1 DAATFRAL
9 QGRRTPDLPS
19 EPRSTS
25 AKAKRAQNA
34 ATGAR
39 RRVPGVAEGSD
50 ATGTGSTDAERARMA
65 AARPLV
71 EASGIACPLAA
82 DDHAAAIGEDLAAG
96 PSRAA
101 ARVGRRILLSARVLD
116 TYPLIMRLCHPGS
129 SRGRAL
135 GGGGW
140 GGPSGAARE
149 PPPCRI

>member
-1 DAATFRAL
+1 MNATPEIKDTLRRTPDMSAAEFRARA
-9 QGRRTPDLPS
+9 QNRAVPPDLPS

-39 RRVPGVAEGSD
+39 RRVPGVSDGSD

-82 DDHAAAIGEDLAAG
+82 DDHAAVIREELAAG
-96 PSRAA
+96 LSRAA
-101 ARVGRRILLSARVLD
+101 ARVGRRILLTAHVLD
-116 TYPLIMRLCHPGS
+116 
-129 SRGRAL
+129 A
-135 GGGGW
+135 
-140 GGPSGAARE
+140 
-149 PPPCRI
+149 